1 MEMVLN
7 IYENNLNLN
16 NLHQYANNIVYT
28 ISLFLT
34 KMVYKMLI
42 MFVLPMLVEKIVL
55 MNIEMNQVNEQVFV
69 KYHHQ
74 KMIDIP
80 WLNQVKVILNL
91 ENKLKVRIFFQI

>member
-1 MEMVLN
+1 
-7 IYENNLNLN
+7 
-16 NLHQYANNIVYT
+16 
-28 ISLFLT
+28 
-34 KMVYKMLI
+34 
-42 MFVLPMLVEKIVL
+42 

-80 WLNQVKVILNL
+80 WLNQVKGILNL